1 MFAKNLCNK
10 NFLSVYCKI
19 IYYMILYNKGII
31 VMEKEKFLNIQSKL
45 PDAIAYYSQNKDE
58 EMLFFGPKHNPFFAD
73 FSSSKKYLKNKIE
86 KDINLLTHFDE
97 KVFDQSKLGDKYMYL
112 KDKYTPQEAMMQ
124 FKNIKELELDYLLYV
139 NYALE
144 LMHGENLFQI
154 NPPFTDN
161 VVKNLIWHREK
172 NFDKYKK
179 MFVYYA
185 QGIKKNSIFVDEDRT
200 IKNIVKD
207 NFGNAIIA
215 DERMLLDKKLQNKL
229 AYNVKKYPLTDTL
242 CHTEKNNYD
251 YYQRYYVG
259 KYKGQYVLFSEV
271 SRISKKQK
279 GKKQEYSYQLNL
291 VANGDPNKNRIL
303 YRIDCNFGANHINKI
318 EGRNLNIANKENVD
332 IEKLRHHNVKNCHI
346 HMPNSKYAII
356 FPNYIHSCDA
366 KEYEFEFKDFDKFI
380 EFNKNLIKTENTT
393 LISKFFKSS
402 LKNNKP
408 ALKLKLNSFLEDC
421 FKEGK
426 KADSNNCKE

>member
-1 MFAKNLCNK
+1 MD
-10 NFLSVYCKI
+10 
-19 IYYMILYNKGII
+19 
-31 VMEKEKFLNIQSKL
+31 KEKFLNVQSKL

-58 EMLFFGPKHNPFFAD
+58 EILFFGPKHNPFFAD
-73 FSSSKKYLKNKIE
+73 FSSSKKYLKDQIS

-112 KDKYTPQEAMMQ
+112 KDKYTPQEAMVQ
-124 FKNIKELELDYLLYV
+124 FKAIKELELDYLLYV

-144 LMHGENLFQI
+144 LMHGESLFQV

-161 VVKNLIWHREK
+161 IVKYIISHREK
-172 NFDKYKK
+172 NFEKYKK
-179 MFVYYA
+179 LFVYYA
-185 QGIKKNSIFVDEDRT
+185 QGVKKNSIFVDEDRT

-215 DERMLLDKKLQNKL
+215 DERLLLDKKVQNKL
-229 AYNVKKYPLTDTL
+229 AYSVKKYPLTDTV
-242 CHTEKNNYD
+242 HHVDKNNYD
-251 YYQRYYVG
+251 YYLRYYVG

-271 SRISKKQK
+271 ARISKKQK
-279 GKKQEYSYQLNL
+279 DKKQEYSYQLNL

-303 YRIDCNFGANHINKI
+303 YRIDCNAEANHINKM
-318 EGRNLNIANKENVD
+318 GGKGFNFAKDENVD
-332 IEKLRHHNVKNCHI
+332 IEFLRHQNVKTCHI
-346 HMPNSKYAII
+346 HTPNVKYATI

-380 EFNKNLIKTENTT
+380 EFNKNLIKSEDTT
-393 LISKFFKSS
+393 LISKYFKSS

-408 ALKLKLNSFLEDC
+408 ALKIKLNSFLTDC
-421 FKEGK
+421 FKEGEK
-426 KADSNNCKE
+426 VDE